1 MSVEANRFRKNEG
14 GWILHSYS
22 RMRIGVPFCM
32 NTLLSIRDKLE
43 SGGNFET
50 RVKYDYPRKGQA
62 VLHYR
67 EVTH

>member
-1 MSVEANRFRKNEG
+1 
-14 GWILHSYS
+14 
-22 RMRIGVPFCM
+22 M